1 MNSKPDY
8 GDCSDLTNPH
18 RSTRLFFSLILKG
31 ILSSLSVRRSTTK
44 FQLFG
49 VYFLLLGGKASGAI
63 PILV

>member
-8 GDCSDLTNPH
+8 GDRSDLTNPY
-18 RSTRLFFSLILKG
+18 RSTRLFSLILKG